1 MLDLEFESLKQVS
14 NKMSRQH
21 PSENHTAKFENN
33 SNNAKKDESFAK
45 IADQSIDSSIPNMRK
60 APTFSFAVEEKQEIP
75 VIRQLS
81 PIKQEKSN
89 EQLSPEISQIK
100 RKNDSKSKLEFRG
113 SIIEN
118 GELFNFLENQYSEQ
132 KKIQREKQPVNE
144 LKLEDKKEKKSSFQ
158 IL

>member
-1 MLDLEFESLKQVS
+1 
-14 NKMSRQH
+14 
-21 PSENHTAKFENN
+21 
-33 SNNAKKDESFAK
+33 
-45 IADQSIDSSIPNMRK
+45 
-60 APTFSFAVEEKQEIP
+60 
-75 VIRQLS
+75 LS

-132 KKIQREKQPVNE
+132 KKIQREK
-144 LKLEDKKEKKSSFQ
+144 
-158 IL
+158 